1 MSRFDT
7 LDAWLSWQMQLHPK
21 AIALGLERV
30 ACVWARLGPASLP
43 FPLITVGGTNGKGS
57 CVAMTEAICRA
68 AGYRTGVYS
77 SPHLLRYN
85 ERVRIGGEDVSDALL
100 CESFERIDRA
110 RGETAL
116 TYFEFGTLAALDIF
130 VRSAPDVVI
139 LEVGLGGRLDAVNL
153 LDADVSVVTSIGLD
167 HMAWLGDSL
176 DQIAYEKAG
185 IFRPGRPAVIGQRD
199 APARLRAEAQLRGS
213 LPLQLGREIDWSLV
227 DGGGWIWSA
236 PSGERLALPEPSMRG
251 PFQYDNASAA
261 IAALRAL
268 HERLPIS
275 VNAIR
280 AGLQRARLPG
290 RFQVFPGTLTWILD
304 VAHNGEAAQALAANL
319 RAFACRGRLR
329 AVLAVLEDKSPESIV
344 GPLLPFVGDWF
355 LAQSTD
361 PRAMP
366 VEVLSKRL
374 DAVLPAPAAVLLSDL
389 DAALD
394 AAEAASEPG
403 DALLVVGSFTTV
415 GAALRR
421 LDPGRGDRG

>member
-1 MSRFDT
+1 MSRFDN
-7 LDAWLSWQMQLHPK
+7 LDAWLVWQMQLHPK

-30 ACVWARLGPASLP
+30 GAVWARLGPASLP
-43 FPLITVGGTNGKGS
+43 FLLVTVGGTNGKGS
-57 CVAMTEAICRA
+57 CVAMAEAICRA
-68 AGYRTGVYS
+68 AGYRTGAYS

-85 ERVRIGGEDVSDALL
+85 ERVRLDGEDVSEALL
-100 CESFERIDRA
+100 CESFERVDRA

-116 TYFEFGTLAALDIF
+116 TYFEFGTLAALEIF

-139 LEVGLGGRLDAVNL
+139 LEVGLGGRLDAANL
-153 LDADVSVVTSIGLD
+153 WDADVSVVTSIGLD
-167 HMAWLGDSL
+167 HTAWLGDSL

-185 IFRPGRPAVIGQRD
+185 IFRPGHPAVIGQRN

-213 LPLQLGREIDWSLV
+213 VPMQLGREIDWTLG
-227 DGGGWIWSA
+227 DGGGWIWST
-236 PSGERLALPEPSMRG
+236 PSGERLALPEPAMRG

-275 VNAIR
+275 INAIR

-304 VAHNGEAAQALAANL
+304 VAHNGEAAQALAVNL
-319 RAFACRGRLR
+319 RTFACRGRLR
-329 AVLAVLEDKSPESIV
+329 AVIAVLEDKSPESIV
-344 GPLLPFVGDWF
+344 RPLLPFVADWY
-355 LAQSTD
+355 LAQSSD

-374 DAVLPAPAAVLLSDL
+374 EGVLPAPAAVLSVL

-421 LDPGRGDRG
+421 LDPGPGERG